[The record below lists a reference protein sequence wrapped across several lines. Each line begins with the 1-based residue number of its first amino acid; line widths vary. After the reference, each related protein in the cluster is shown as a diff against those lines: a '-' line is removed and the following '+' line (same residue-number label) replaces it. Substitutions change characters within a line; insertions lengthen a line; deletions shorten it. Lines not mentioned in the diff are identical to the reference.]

1 MKQISLKFKRHIGSV
16 SNISLINNNI
26 EKLTLNFILGS
37 FGVLALIYVF
47 ILGNMV
53 SDIVAR
59 RSFEADAR
67 SLSNEVRDLELSYLS
82 MSNKVDLTF
91 SYSMGFKETKAVF
104 ATRKALG
111 LHSLDRVNLAQNDL

>member
-1 MKQISLKFKRHIGSV
+1 MSNA

-26 EKLTLNFILGS
+26 EKLTLNFIFWS
-37 FGVLALIYVF
+37 FGFLALVYVF

-53 SDIVAR
+53 SNIVAR
-59 RSFEADAR
+59 RSFETDAR
-67 SLSNEVRDLELSYLS
+67 SLSNEVRELELSYLS
-82 MSNKVDLTF
+82 ISNNVDLAF

-111 LHSLDRVNLAQNDL
+111 YRPTGEALGLHSPDRVNLVQNDL